1 MRIPNVLAWCVLSL
15 CACGAAPRDAA
26 AREADVADRAAAAA
40 LALMRGAPDM
50 LRATL
55 VEMYETSPT
64 FRRQCRRLAAA
75 GAVPIR
81 LHLDPRLPSASVR
94 ARAVFERRHG
104 RLMAAD
110 VLLPPSRDI
119 AELVAHEI
127 EHVLEQLDG
136 IDLGTHAG
144 TAAAW
149 REPGGAFETARAL
162 AIGRRVAQEVR
173 TGTALVLVRR

>member
-15 CACGAAPRDAA
+15 CACGAAPRGAV
-26 AREADVADRAAAAA
+26 AREVEVVDRAAAAA
-40 LALMRGAPDM
+40 LTL

-94 ARAVFERRHG
+94 ARAVFDRRHG

>member
-1 MRIPNVLAWCVLSL
+1 
-15 CACGAAPRDAA
+15 
-26 AREADVADRAAAAA
+26 
-40 LALMRGAPDM
+40 MRGAPDM

-94 ARAVFERRHG
+94 ARAVFDRRHG